1 MLLTTVCNS
10 CSRGP
15 DVLFWPP
22 QALQICGT
30 KIHTGKTPKHHHH
43 PLYSTSLL
51 PLLCFQQRGVIP
63 TGLQALD
70 LPWRGS
76 LSFKSPDTKPQW
88 LTGYSFCVPKL
99 KCKDI
104 SLGINFIKQNAFVC
118 LQMYSVCGTQNTFVC
133 LCASS
138 SISVCGGQRTA
149 QLLFL
154 RHHPQLYSF

>member
-1 MLLTTVCNS
+1 MWYKYV
-10 CSRGP
+10 
-15 DVLFWPP
+15 
-22 QALQICGT
+22 QA
-30 KIHTGKTPKHHHH
+30 KHLNTIITLSIQ
-43 PLYSTSLL
+43 PLYYPSFVFSKEASY
-51 PLLCFQQRGVIP
+51 PDP
-63 TGLQALD
+63 GLQALD